1 MKKELTVL
9 WDHFRSLIISCSHKI
24 LDSCP
29 RDVLTWPRIIIL
41 IIWSLVVLMTI
52 THSARISPYLV
63 YNVIVCPLS
72 RVTHRDPG
80 DVTICLQRITRCL
93 HSLSPGHGQPF
104 YTQMRSGMFS
114 HCRVYAEYQSVIRW
128 LCCYENH
135 DISKLISLGLWILE
149 SWIITFIRDRH
160 RLHPD
165 IMRSVT

>member
-9 WDHFRSLIISCSHKI
+9 WDHLRSLIISCSHKI

-41 IIWSLVVLMTI
+41 IIWSLVVLMSI

-93 HSLSPGHGQPF
+93 HSLSPGHGQAF
-104 YTQMRSGMFS
+104 YTQMRSGMLRPLPS
-114 HCRVYAEYQSVIRW
+114 LRRISVNITLVMLLRESESETSVKAHR
-128 LCCYENH
+128 LENG
-135 DISKLISLGLWILE
+135 KLICYFL
-149 SWIITFIRDRH
+149 T
-160 RLHPD
+160 
-165 IMRSVT
+165 